1 MASRPVGWLALY
13 NSTLYVPMYVTAMLL
28 LLYSVCE
35 MLFEDGTF
43 FFSFSIKVHDLP
55 LPGI

>member
-43 FFSFSIKVHDLP
+43 FFFIFNKST
-55 LPGI
+55 